1 MNLPFT
7 HDQFL
12 DLFAAYN
19 EAVWPVLIALWT
31 TTAVVVARLYLGSGD
46 ASRTLT
52 GLLVFHWAWS
62 GAVYHLIYFR
72 RINSVAVF
80 FGAGFLVQAALF
92 LWRGFGSSGLVF
104 DAQNSKWRVPG
115 LLLILYSL
123 AYPGIGLALG
133 LHAPRWPSFGVP
145 CPTTVFTLGVLMLAP
160 RREARFLG
168 IVPILWATIG
178 GSAAFVL
185 RVRAD
190 LILPLAGVLLLAYML
205 SNRNQQARAP

>member
-31 TTAVVVARLYLGSGD
+31 ATAGAVVRLYLGSGD
-46 ASRTLT
+46 ASRTVT
-52 GLLVFHWAWS
+52 CLLIFHWAWS
-62 GAVYHLIYFR
+62 GAVYHIIYFR
-72 RINSVAVF
+72 RINPIAVL
-80 FGAGFLVQAALF
+80 FGAVFLVQAALL
-92 LWRGFGSSGLVF
+92 LWRGFGSSGLVLEP
-104 DAQNSKWRVPG
+104 QTSKWHVPS
-115 LLLILYSL
+115 LLLMLYSL

-133 LHAPRWPSFGVP
+133 LQVPRFPSFGVP
-145 CPTTVFTLGVLMLAP
+145 CPTTVFTIGVLLLAP
-160 RREARFLG
+160 RRQARILG
-168 IVPILWATIG
+168 IVPVLWTAIG

-190 LILPLAGVLLLAYML
+190 LVLPLAGVLLLAYML
-205 SNRNQQARAP
+205 SNPQQQRRAT